1 VPVAVHKKAQR
12 AADAA
17 GMSISAYIEALIVR
31 DEVDAT
37 GCPAWRTPA
46 LKGQE
51 ELPLRTA

>member
-1 VPVAVHKKAQR
+1 
-12 AADAA
+12 
-17 GMSISAYIEALIVR
+17 MSISAYIEALIVR